1 MRTDLGQWLY
11 QSSFCLWAR
20 RGAAGAAFGRVWDPP
35 LQKTKPFRVCRRGRT
50 LAGPPGNGRRLGRA
64 AQCAAPTKKRE
75 RSEISVGAGPRPAR
89 GRPHGAAPTGSPS
102 PKGRLSGDRKGR
114 PYVFPKTAGGSGTRP
129 YKRQNTKPFRVCRRG
144 RILAGPSGNGRRLGR
159 AARCAAPTAIQ
170 HRCRWFG
177 KPRRRHGTAPA
188 EIFANSGPVARREF
202 RVSLRFCAPE
212 IHCQA
217 KGMTPVNG
225 GPRGAANMDTKCPS

>member
-1 MRTDLGQWLY
+1 MTSSNIYQTKMRTDLGQWLY

-35 LQKTKPFRVCRRGRT
+35 LQKTKPFRVCRRGRI
-50 LAGPPGNGRRLGRA
+50 LAGPSGNGRRLGRA
-64 AQCAAPTKKRE
+64 ARCAAPTKKRE

-129 YKRQNTKPFRVCRRG
+129 YKRQNRFGYAVG
-144 RILAGPSGNGRRLGR
+144 AGYWP
-159 AARCAAPTAIQ
+159 ARP
-170 HRCRWFG
+170 
-177 KPRRRHGTAPA
+177 
-188 EIFANSGPVARREF
+188 
-202 RVSLRFCAPE
+202 
-212 IHCQA
+212 
-217 KGMTPVNG
+217 GMG
-225 GPRGAANMDTKCPS
+225 DG

>member
-1 MRTDLGQWLY
+1 MSGVRVP
-11 QSSFCLWAR
+11 
-20 RGAAGAAFGRVWDPP
+20 RGHPHPSRPSVVPPYPFWPSPLEGEGFRAADSRPYEETRAFRNIGRGRSQTGPRAATWGRPYWVTFSQRKAFGRPQGSPLRISKNGGRVWDPP

-64 AQCAAPTKKRE
+64 ARCAAPTKKRE

-129 YKRQNTKPFRVCRRG
+129 YKRQNRFGYAVG
-144 RILAGPSGNGRRLGR
+144 AGYWP
-159 AARCAAPTAIQ
+159 ARP
-170 HRCRWFG
+170 
-177 KPRRRHGTAPA
+177 
-188 EIFANSGPVARREF
+188 
-202 RVSLRFCAPE
+202 
-212 IHCQA
+212 
-217 KGMTPVNG
+217 GMG
-225 GPRGAANMDTKCPS
+225 DG

>member
-1 MRTDLGQWLY
+1 MTSSNIYQTKMRTDLGQWLY

-35 LQKTKPFRVCRRGRT
+35 LQK
-50 LAGPPGNGRRLGRA
+50 
-64 AQCAAPTKKRE
+64 
-75 RSEISVGAGPRPAR
+75 
-89 GRPHGAAPTGSPS
+89 
-102 PKGRLSGDRKGR
+102 
-114 PYVFPKTAGGSGTRP
+114 
-129 YKRQNTKPFRVCRRG
+129 TKPFRVCRRG

-188 EIFANSGPVARREF
+188 AIFANSGPSGPGEHADRHSDFARRK
-202 RVSLRFCAPE
+202 RRTD
-212 IHCQA
+212 CQE
-217 KGMTPVNG
+217 GVPRNG
-225 GPRGAANMDTKCPS
+225 GPGGGRIWARSAHLSPPPGASLASFWASRKKLAAGAAKRPFDIAFRFIRRQHKKPPAFPKEVSIL

>member
-1 MRTDLGQWLY
+1 MISYAPLWETMERLHASTYTLQVKGKVSSSSIRRIKAGDSISTNTIDAICKILNCSVDNVIEY

-129 YKRQNTKPFRVCRRG
+129 YKRQNRFGYAVG
-144 RILAGPSGNGRRLGR
+144 AGYWP
-159 AARCAAPTAIQ
+159 ARP
-170 HRCRWFG
+170 
-177 KPRRRHGTAPA
+177 
-188 EIFANSGPVARREF
+188 
-202 RVSLRFCAPE
+202 
-212 IHCQA
+212 
-217 KGMTPVNG
+217 GMG
-225 GPRGAANMDTKCPS
+225 DG

>member
-89 GRPHGAAPTGSPS
+89 GRPHGAAPTGS
-102 PKGRLSGDRKGR
+102 
-114 PYVFPKTAGGSGTRP
+114 
-129 YKRQNTKPFRVCRRG
+129 
-144 RILAGPSGNGRRLGR
+144 